1 MRSCRV
7 VLLAAAAFFASAA
20 AADAD
25 QSSSTRLRSVASGA
39 KAMDG
44 AAMDDARPRLQEDA
58 QVVDGSGEERGGG
71 PGGELWAEIASVVRG
86 SAKIAPLADGLPLEA
101 MEKIL
106 SDINVQRNTFEYWNK
121 IFGPYYGYENVFGA
135 NFESKEAKQI
145 IERYETFNA
154 QS

>member
-1 MRSCRV
+1 
-7 VLLAAAAFFASAA
+7 
-20 AADAD
+20 
-25 QSSSTRLRSVASGA
+25 
-39 KAMDG
+39 
-44 AAMDDARPRLQEDA
+44 
-58 QVVDGSGEERGGG
+58 
-71 PGGELWAEIASVVRG
+71 
-86 SAKIAPLADGLPLEA
+86 